1 MPPTGAHTFQLAERE
16 GFEPPEVLPSTVFKT
31 AAIDRSAISP
41 GAKLGSTRNPPNIF
55 GQGAAIP
62 DRGRAGTTPAAR
74 RIPPHFVTLRKIGGT
89 LKHLKA
95 VNKYF
100 WKYRWRFLLGLL
112 FIILSNYFRILAPQV
127 TGYVVNSVETEL
139 KKHTADSAHAAQG
152 APGAVKTGDNPAST
166 AAAQAPPAGATP
178 AASAPTADASPAKPA
193 DPRMKTAA
201 RDTANYD
208 ILVRKLIRAIDAR
221 HPAFDGWKVAICG
234 ITLLVLALISGGFLF
249 LMRQTIIV
257 MSRHIEFDQK
267 NEIYAHYQQLDVN
280 FYKTH
285 STGDLMSR
293 MAEDV
298 SRVRMYTGPATMYLA
313 NLLVTIG
320 FSLFFMLRKDA
331 LLSLYVL
338 TPLPIL
344 AITIYYVNTIIH
356 KRSEHIQALLS
367 NLTTNAQESYS
378 GIRVIKSFVQ
388 EKAMLRF
395 FGHNSEEYRKNA
407 VNLAKVEAIYFPA
420 MGLMIGLSTLL
431 AIMIGGLYVIYGK
444 HNTDIG
450 TITEFVIYITMLTFP
465 VSAIGWVASMVQR
478 ASASQKRLNE
488 FLDTV
493 PAIRNAPEAIKMPL
507 QGNISFQGVD
517 FTYPNTGIHALTDF
531 NLEIRK
537 GEKVVIIGRTGSGK
551 TTIAQLLLRMYDPD
565 KGRILIDNTPLQ
577 HLDLQDLRRQ
587 ISFVPQD
594 VFLFSDTVTG
604 NIQFGLERGDDEKVR
619 LAARYASVDKEIDG
633 FAEKYQTVVGE
644 RGVTLSGGQKQ
655 RISIARGLIKDPE
668 IIVFDDCL
676 SAVDAKTEKEILGNL
691 YQYLQHKTAIII
703 THRIFS
709 LFDFDRIVVLE
720 EGRIVESGT
729 HQELI
734 ARNGY
739 YTYLYE
745 QQQAENSP
753 A

>member
-1 MPPTGAHTFQLAERE
+1 M
-16 GFEPPEVLPSTVFKT
+16 
-31 AAIDRSAISP
+31 
-41 GAKLGSTRNPPNIF
+41 LGI
-55 GQGAAIP
+55 
-62 DRGRAGTTPAAR
+62 
-74 RIPPHFVTLRKIGGT
+74 
-89 LKHLKA
+89 
-95 VNKYF
+95 
-100 WKYRWRFLLGLL
+100 L
-112 FIILSNYFRILAPQV
+112 FIILSNYFRILTPQV
-127 TGYVVNSVETEL
+127 TGYVVNSVESEL
-139 KKHTADSAHAAQG
+139 RDHLPAAKSPAANAADQSATAR
-152 APGAVKTGDNPAST
+152 AS
-166 AAAQAPPAGATP
+166 AAAQRQTAT
-178 AASAPTADASPAKPA
+178 
-193 DPRMKTAA
+193 

-208 ILVRKLIRAIDAR
+208 ILVRRFIRAMDTR
-221 HPAFDGWKVAICG
+221 HSTFNQKVVICG

-257 MSRHIEFDQK
+257 MSRHIEYDQK
-267 NEIYAHYQQLDVN
+267 KEIYAHYQQLDTN

-285 STGDLMSR
+285 ATGDLMSR

-298 SRVRMYTGPATMYLA
+298 SRVRMYTGPAMMYLG
-313 NLLVTIG
+313 NLLVTIA

-344 AITIYYVNTIIH
+344 AITIYYVNTVIH
-356 KRSEHIQALLS
+356 QRSEHIQALLS

-388 EKAMLRF
+388 ENAMLRF
-395 FGHNSEEYRKNA
+395 FSHNSEEYRKNA
-407 VNLAKVEAIYFPA
+407 VNLAKVESIYFPS

-431 AIMIGGLYVIYGK
+431 TIMIGGGYVIYGQ

-450 TITEFVIYITMLTFP
+450 TIAEFVIYITMLTFP

-488 FLDTV
+488 FLDTEST
-493 PAIRNAPEAIKMPL
+493 IRNAPAAIQQPL
-507 QGNISFQGVD
+507 QGNIVFEGVD
-517 FTYPNTGIHALTDF
+517 FTYPNTGIHALNDF

-537 GEKVVIIGRTGSGK
+537 GEKVVIVGRTGSGK
-551 TTIAQLLLRMYDPD
+551 TTLAQLLLRMYDPD
-565 KGRILIDNTPLQ
+565 KGKILIDGTDLRR
-577 HLDLQDLRRQ
+577 LDLQDLRRQ
-587 ISFVPQD
+587 ISYVPQD
-594 VFLFSDTVTG
+594 VFLFSDTVSG
-604 NIQFGLERGDDEKVR
+604 NIQFGLDRANEEKVH
-619 LAARYASVDKEIDG
+619 LAARYASVDKEIEG
-633 FAEKYQTVVGE
+633 FAGKYETMIGE

-676 SAVDAKTEKEILGNL
+676 SAVDARTEKEILGNL
-691 YQYLQHKTAIII
+691 YQYLQQKTAIII

-720 EGRIVESGT
+720 EGKIVETGT
-729 HQELI
+729 HQELM
-734 ARNGY
+734 ALNGY

>member
-1 MPPTGAHTFQLAERE
+1 M
-16 GFEPPEVLPSTVFKT
+16 
-31 AAIDRSAISP
+31 
-41 GAKLGSTRNPPNIF
+41 
-55 GQGAAIP
+55 
-62 DRGRAGTTPAAR
+62 
-74 RIPPHFVTLRKIGGT
+74 
-89 LKHLKA
+89 KHLKA

-100 WKYRWRFLLGLL
+100 WKYRWRFLLGLV
-112 FIILSNYFRILAPQV
+112 FIILSNYFRILTPQV
-127 TGYVVNSVETEL
+127 TGYVVNSVDQEL
-139 KKHTADSAHAAQG
+139 KTTIDAKKP
-152 APGAVKTGDNPAST
+152 PGAS
-166 AAAQAPPAGATP
+166 GAV
-178 AASAPTADASPAKPA
+178 SAN
-193 DPRMKTAA
+193 A

-208 ILVRKLIRAIDAR
+208 ILVRKLIRVLDTR
-221 HPAFDGWKVAICG
+221 HSTFGYKVLTCG
-234 ITLLVLALISGGFLF
+234 ITLLVLALISGFFLF

-257 MSRHIEFDQK
+257 MSRHIEYDQK
-267 NEIYAHYQQLDVN
+267 KEIYDHYQQLDTN

-298 SRVRMYTGPATMYLA
+298 SRVRMYTGPAMMYLA

-320 FSLFFMLRKDA
+320 FSLFFMLRKNA
-331 LLSLYVL
+331 LLSFYVL

-344 AITIYYVNTIIH
+344 AVTIYYVNTIIH

-388 EKAMLRF
+388 ENAMLRF
-395 FGHNSEEYRKNA
+395 FSHNSEEYRKNA
-407 VNLAKVEAIYFPA
+407 VGLAKVESIYFPS

-431 AIMIGGLYVIYGK
+431 AIMIGGIYVIYGR
-444 HNTDIG
+444 HNTDMG

-488 FLDTV
+488 FLDTE
-493 PAIRNAPEAIKMPL
+493 PAIQSPPAAVTSTL
-507 QGNISFQGVD
+507 QGTICFQDLD
-517 FTYPNTGIHALTDF
+517 FTYPNTGIHALKDF

-565 KGRILIDNTPLQ
+565 KGKILIDGTDLRRY
-577 HLDLQDLRRQ
+577 DLQDLRRQ
-587 ISFVPQD
+587 ISYVPQD
-594 VFLFSDTVTG
+594 VFLFSDTVAG
-604 NIQFGLERGDDEKVR
+604 NIQFGLEKADEEKVR
-619 LAARYASVDKEIDG
+619 LAARYASVDKEIEG
-633 FAEKYQTVVGE
+633 FSDRYATMIGE

-691 YQYLQHKTAIII
+691 YQYLQYKTAIII

-720 EGRIVESGT
+720 EGKIVETGT
-729 HQELI
+729 HRELI
-734 ARNGY
+734 AINGY

-745 QQQAENSP
+745 QQQAENNP

>member
-1 MPPTGAHTFQLAERE
+1 
-16 GFEPPEVLPSTVFKT
+16 
-31 AAIDRSAISP
+31 
-41 GAKLGSTRNPPNIF
+41 
-55 GQGAAIP
+55 
-62 DRGRAGTTPAAR
+62 
-74 RIPPHFVTLRKIGGT
+74 

-95 VNKYF
+95 VNKYL
-100 WKYRWRFLLGLL
+100 WKYRWRFLLGLV
-112 FIILSNYFRILAPQV
+112 FIILSNYFRILTPQI
-127 TGYVVNSVETEL
+127 TGYVVNSVD
-139 KKHTADSAHAAQG
+139 KKLQESIAAKKAEEKGGRQAADKAMDRA
-152 APGAVKTGDNPAST
+152 GDK
-166 AAAQAPPAGATP
+166 AGNT
-178 AASAPTADASPAKPA
+178 K
-193 DPRMKTAA
+193 
-201 RDTANYD
+201 DTVNYD
-208 ILVRKLIRAIDAR
+208 ILVRKFIRVLDSR
-221 HPAFDGWKVAICG
+221 NSTFGYKVAVCG
-234 ITLLVLALISGGFLF
+234 ITLLVLALISGFFLF

-257 MSRHIEFDQK
+257 MSRHIEYDQK
-267 NEIYAHYQQLDVN
+267 KEIYDHYQQLDTN

-298 SRVRMYTGPATMYLA
+298 SRVRMYTGPAMMYLA

-320 FSLFFMLRKDA
+320 FSLFFMLRKDP

-344 AITIYYVNTIIH
+344 AVTIYYVNTIIH

-395 FGHNSEEYRKNA
+395 FSHNSEEYRKNA
-407 VNLAKVEAIYFPA
+407 VGLAKVESIYFPS

-431 AIMIGGLYVIYGK
+431 AILIGGIYVIYGK
-444 HNTDIG
+444 HNTDLG

-488 FLDTV
+488 FLDTDPTIQDA
-493 PAIRNAPEAIKMPL
+493 PAAVTATLN
-507 QGNISFQGVD
+507 GNISFQGVE
-517 FTYPNTGIHALTDF
+517 FTYPNTGIHALNEF
-531 NLEIRK
+531 NLEIKK

-565 KGRILIDNTPLQ
+565 KGKIMIDGT
-577 HLDLQDLRRQ
+577 DLRRFDLHDLRRQ
-587 ISFVPQD
+587 ISYVPQD
-594 VFLFSDTVTG
+594 VFLFSDTVSG
-604 NIQFGLERGDDEKVR
+604 NIQFGLDHADPEKVR
-619 LAARYASVDKEIDG
+619 LAARYASVDREIEG
-633 FAEKYQTVVGE
+633 FVARYDTLIGE

-720 EGRIVESGT
+720 AGKIVETGT
-729 HQELI
+729 HRELI
-734 ARNGY
+734 ALNGY

-753 A
+753 G